1 MGHVLWDCM
10 KKIMKSKQQ
19 RSKRREVSLPL
30 KASPFSTI
38 RIDPRTRRLSA
49 MPTIR
54 LKPEDLREN
63 ELRKQEKSLPQD
75 MQFFRLQWSGLTDT
89 GIVRDHNEDSYFC
102 AGGEDTGLFA
112 VADGMGGHEAGE
124 VASKI
129 AVEAVCRGILD
140 EAPNEDDPL
149 ELLRRT
155 VTRAN
160 RSVTEEADR
169 RGTDMGTT
177 LNVAIVAENRVAVAN
192 VGDSRAYW
200 IENGSIRQ
208 LTEDHSL
215 VAKMVAAGKITKDE
229 ARSHP
234 KSNLLYRTIGTRGGL
249 PVDTFAF
256 ELRKG
261 GSLLLCTD
269 GLWTE
274 VPEEEIRRICAGAAD
289 AQAACTE
296 LVAKAK
302 ENGGRDNITAVV
314 VRVV

>member
-1 MGHVLWDCM
+1 MGHGLWQCM
-10 KKIMKSKQQ
+10 KRIMNRKQQ
-19 RSKRREVSLPL
+19 RSKRREISFSS
-30 KASPFSTI
+30 KASPFSTV
-38 RIDPRTRRLSA
+38 RIDSRTRKLSA
-49 MPTIR
+49 LPTIR
-54 LKPEDLREN
+54 LRPEDLREN
-63 ELRKQEKSLPQD
+63 ELREPEKVLQQNL
-75 MQFFRLQWSGLTDT
+75 QFFHLQWCGLTDT
-89 GIVRDHNEDSYFC
+89 GVVRDHNEDSYFC

-124 VASKI
+124 VASRI
-129 AVEAVCRGILD
+129 AVEAVCKGILE

-155 VTRAN
+155 VKRAN

-229 ARSHP
+229 ARTHP

-256 ELRKG
+256 ELRRG

-269 GLWTE
+269 GLWNE
-274 VPEEEIRRICAGAAD
+274 VPDEDIRRICAGAAD
-289 AQAACTE
+289 ARAACAA

-302 ENGGRDNITAVV
+302 ENGGKDNITTVV